1 MSSRSRSSTRGCRL
15 AVSAHVKFSF
25 RASDGSLWVARGVK
39 RGVGAPGSASR
50 RHGFARARSL
60 GRLPDRGPARSPAS
74 RQKSPPRPLGRRPWP
89 ARSGSELEPCRS
101 CRHMT
106 ASRAPCRFRARPR
119 RPNGSR
125 VDFCRTG
132 GARTGAGTSAARRR
146 APCGDERDSATRC
159 HAPDHPVGRTCTKR
173 RVDGRQRIGQ
183 GTRQWAGSRRT
194 RPDRPVPQRASPPK
208 LGAASHR
215 RLAPAWRSG

>member
-132 GARTGAGTSAARRR
+132 GARTGAGTSAAQGR
-146 APCGDERDSATRC
+146 APRGDPVPCTGPSGRAHLYQAAGGRAAEDRARYAAMGGV
-159 HAPDHPVGRTCTKR
+159 APNP
-173 RVDGRQRIGQ
+173 
-183 GTRQWAGSRRT
+183 
-194 RPDRPVPQRASPPK
+194 PDRPVRPTGVPTEARRRIPSSPRPSV
-208 LGAASHR
+208 AFR
-215 RLAPAWRSG
+215 